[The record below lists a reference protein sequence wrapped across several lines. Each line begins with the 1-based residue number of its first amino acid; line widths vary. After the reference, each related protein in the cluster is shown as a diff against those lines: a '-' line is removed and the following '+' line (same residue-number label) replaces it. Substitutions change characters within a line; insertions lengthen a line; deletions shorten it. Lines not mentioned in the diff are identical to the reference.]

1 MRIFKLVIIFIYLSS
16 LKQLYAADVEI
27 SGTQATREDL
37 QASSTLTI
45 SGTLDGDLNN
55 IVRGYIAAGNEID
68 NATVVVESGGVIQG
82 KSNSIM
88 GRETSGLTV
97 TNSGTIEAT
106 SSKAIQ
112 LQDSQNA
119 TITNKSGGLIFADT
133 NAIVQQSVGTEDAT
147 GASISNAGTIYSVEN
162 RAIYFYDG
170 ATDATLT
177 NESGG
182 IIYNTSTFATVQI
195 DTNSTLVNSGTI
207 DNRNSPSNAGIAI
220 VGNNNTVTLK
230 DKSILVGKIDGGTTT
245 GNTLKFQHGVGQG
258 YYYETAGSFNLQDLD
273 GNQVV
278 KGSAGSVGQG
288 GSETLDELLSYKSL
302 NIRQFLN
309 RYKDSENL
317 YDGNGWGETYT
328 SFLNRKGHATNLA
341 LEYDLFNVGAN
352 LISPLENSDFILAFE
367 AGVQDFETDHKIT
380 YQNVSAGL
388 YLPSNKYLL
397 NLDSFILGGITLKE
411 SERTILTNT
420 TSSGKLNIDSN
431 YQTFE
436 VHSGVTKTNSK
447 LIPNVGLTGSFSITP
462 SYDES
467 KYYSWRNR
475 KVGNVSVF
483 FSDKY
488 NLINNDNNNFNLG
501 WLLDF
506 RNLVGDKSQVYSI
519 NGTSATYKQDNALT
533 REISLV
539 ANLGYEKKITDNGK
553 FTAGISAKN
562 TNQDVKSLSGNLGFK
577 LKF

>member
-133 NAIVQQSVGTEDAT
+133 NAIVQQSAGTEDAT

-177 NESGG
+177 NDSGG
-182 IIYNTSTFATVQI
+182 IIFNTSTFATVQI

-367 AGVQDFETDHKIT
+367 AGVQDFEPDHKII
-380 YQNVSAGL
+380 YQNVSA
-388 YLPSNKYLL
+388 
-397 NLDSFILGGITLKE
+397 E
-411 SERTILTNT
+411 A
-420 TSSGKLNIDSN
+420 DSN
-431 YQTFE
+431 
-436 VHSGVTKTNSK
+436 
-447 LIPNVGLTGSFSITP
+447 
-462 SYDES
+462 
-467 KYYSWRNR
+467 
-475 KVGNVSVF
+475 
-483 FSDKY
+483 
-488 NLINNDNNNFNLG
+488 
-501 WLLDF
+501 
-506 RNLVGDKSQVYSI
+506 
-519 NGTSATYKQDNALT
+519 
-533 REISLV
+533 
-539 ANLGYEKKITDNGK
+539 
-553 FTAGISAKN
+553 
-562 TNQDVKSLSGNLGFK
+562 
-577 LKF
+577 

>member
-1 MRIFKLVIIFIYLSS
+1 MRILKLVIIFIYLNS
-16 LKQLYAADVEI
+16 LEQLYAADVEI

-68 NATVVVESGGVIQG
+68 NATVVVEPGGVIQG
-82 KSNSIM
+82 KSNAIM

-230 DKSILVGKIDGGTTT
+230 DKSILIGKIDGGTTT

-317 YDGNGWGETYT
+317 YDGNGWGESYT
-328 SFLNRKGHATNLA
+328 SLLNRKEHAANLA

-397 NLDSFILGGITLKE
+397 NLDSFILGGITLKD

-488 NLINNDNNNFNLG
+488 NLINNDDNNFNLG

-506 RNLVGDKSQVYSI
+506 RNSVGDNSQVYSI

-539 ANLGYEKKITDNGK
+539 ANLGYEKKIIGNGK
-553 FTAGISAKN
+553 FTAGISTKN
-562 TNQDVKSLSGNLGFK
+562 TSQDVKSLSGNLGFK